1 VIARLAA
8 PLAAIAIACSA
19 PLGAQDIAVRAE
31 RLHTMAGP
39 VIEDGVV
46 LVRAGKIVAV
56 GPAATIRI
64 PEGVETLRAKV
75 ATPGLVDAHSVVGLS
90 GYMNQPHDQDQLDR
104 GAPVQPHLR
113 AVDGYNPE
121 EELVGWLRSLGVT
134 TVHTG
139 HGPGALVS
147 GQTMIVKT
155 WGRTADAAAIVPR
168 AMIAAN
174 LGPGALNADKGPGTR
189 PRQMALLRAAL
200 LAARSAKPDTSRAR
214 TAWGEG
220 ESRSAGRENEQNPAE
235 TAKPDNIPAEAG
247 RGQGERSLAVS
258 REGAAERDNE
268 EKAEKL
274 EAQVWR
280 AVLAREVPLL
290 VTANRAQDIMSALR
304 LKQEF
309 GINLV
314 IDGGAESY
322 LLLDELRAA
331 KVTVILHPTMQRHY
345 GDLENASFT
354 TAARLR
360 AAGIPFALQS
370 GFEEYVPKTRVVLW
384 EAGFAAAH
392 GLAPEDALRAV
403 TIDAARAI
411 GVDDRLGSLER
422 GKDGDLALFDGDPLE
437 YTSHVTAVVIDGR
450 VVSREVR

>member
-1 VIARLAA
+1 MIARISR
-8 PLAAIAIACSA
+8 PLAAVALACSA
-19 PLGAQDIAVRAE
+19 PLAAQDIAVRAE
-31 RLHTMAGP
+31 RVHTMAGP
-39 VIEDGVV
+39 PIQDGVV
-46 LVRAGKIVAV
+46 LVRGGKIVAV
-56 GPAATIRI
+56 GPAATVRI
-64 PEGVETLRAKV
+64 PEGVETLTAKV

-113 AVDGYNPE
+113 AVDGYNPD

-147 GQTMIVKT
+147 GQTMVAKT

-168 AMIAAN
+168 AMIASN
-174 LGPGALNADKGPGTR
+174 LGPGALNAEKGPGTR
-189 PRQMALLRAAL
+189 PRQMALFRAAL
-200 LAARSAKPDTSRAR
+200 LAARTAKPEKPRERRAG
-214 TAWGEG
+214 GEG
-220 ESRSAGRENEQNPAE
+220 ESRSERENEENPAE
-235 TAKPDNIPAEAG
+235 TAKPDGFPADPDTNTRRGEGRAG
-247 RGQGERSLAVS
+247 SK
-258 REGAAERDNE
+258 AERENE

-280 AVLAREVPLL
+280 AVLARQVPLL

-304 LKQEF
+304 LKREF
-309 GINLV
+309 GIDLV

-411 GVDDRLGSLER
+411 GVADRLGSLEP

-450 VVSREVR
+450 IASRVAR

>member
-1 VIARLAA
+1 MIARLAG
-8 PLAAIAIACSA
+8 PLAAVALTCSA
-19 PLGAQDIAVRAE
+19 PLAAQDIAVRAE
-31 RLHTMAGP
+31 RLYTMA
-39 VIEDGVV
+39 
-46 LVRAGKIVAV
+46 AV
-56 GPAATIRI
+56 GPAATVPI
-64 PEGVETLRAKV
+64 PPGVQTLSAKV
-75 ATPGLVDAHSVVGLS
+75 AIPGLVDAHSVVGLS
-90 GYMNQPHDQDQLDR
+90 GYMNQPHDQDQLDK

-113 AVDGYNPE
+113 AVDGYNPD

-134 TVHTG
+134 TIHTG

-147 GQTMIVKT
+147 GQTMVAKT
-155 WGRTADAAAIVPR
+155 WARTADAAAIVPR

-174 LGPGALNADKGPGTR
+174 LGPWAMNAEKGPGTR

-200 LAARSAKPDTSRAR
+200 LAARTARPDKPRGRTSG
-214 TAWGEG
+214 GEG
-220 ESRSAGRENEQNPAE
+220 ESRSGRDNEDNAAE
-235 TAKPDNIPAEAG
+235 TAKPDGLPSDPGNGGSAARPG
-247 RGQGERSLAVS
+247 SK
-258 REGAAERDNE
+258 AERENE

-280 AVLAREVPLL
+280 EVLARKVPLL

-304 LKQEF
+304 LKREF
-309 GINLV
+309 GIDIV

-322 LLLDELRAA
+322 LLLDELREA

-392 GLAPEDALRAV
+392 GLAREDALRAV

-411 GVDDRLGSLER
+411 GVADRLGSLQP
-422 GKDGDLALFDGDPLE
+422 GKDGDIALFDGDPLE

-450 VVSREVR
+450 IASRVAR

>member
-1 VIARLAA
+1 
-8 PLAAIAIACSA
+8 
-19 PLGAQDIAVRAE
+19 
-31 RLHTMAGP
+31 
-39 VIEDGVV
+39 
-46 LVRAGKIVAV
+46 
-56 GPAATIRI
+56 
-64 PEGVETLRAKV
+64 
-75 ATPGLVDAHSVVGLS
+75 
-90 GYMNQPHDQDQLDR
+90 
-104 GAPVQPHLR
+104 
-113 AVDGYNPE
+113 
-121 EELVGWLRSLGVT
+121 
-134 TVHTG
+134 
-139 HGPGALVS
+139 
-147 GQTMIVKT
+147 
-155 WGRTADAAAIVPR
+155 
-168 AMIAAN
+168 
-174 LGPGALNADKGPGTR
+174 
-189 PRQMALLRAAL
+189 
-200 LAARSAKPDTSRAR
+200 
-214 TAWGEG
+214 
-220 ESRSAGRENEQNPAE
+220 
-235 TAKPDNIPAEAG
+235 
-247 RGQGERSLAVS
+247 
-258 REGAAERDNE
+258 
-268 EKAEKL
+268 
-274 EAQVWR
+274 
-280 AVLAREVPLL
+280 LL

-450 VVSREVR
+450 VVSREAR

>member
-1 VIARLAA
+1 MTASLARALAAVALVFSA
-8 PLAAIAIACSA
+8 PLAA
-19 PLGAQDIAVRAE
+19 QEIAVRAE
-31 RLHTMAGP
+31 QLHTMAGP

-46 LVRAGKIVAV
+46 LVRGGKIVAV
-56 GPAATIRI
+56 GPAATVRI
-64 PEGVETLRAKV
+64 PEGVEILTAKV
-75 ATPGLVDAHSVVGLS
+75 ATPGLVDARSVVGLS

-113 AVDGYNPE
+113 AVDGYNPD

-147 GQTMIVKT
+147 GQTMIAKT
-155 WGRTADAAAIVPR
+155 WGRTADAATIVPR

-174 LGPGALNADKGPGTR
+174 LGPGALDAEKGPGTR

-200 LAARSAKPDTSRAR
+200 LAARTAKPDKAR
-214 TAWGEG
+214 ERTPGGEG
-220 ESRSAGRENEQNPAE
+220 ESRSERENEENAAE
-235 TAKPDNIPAEAG
+235 TAKPDGLPADPDTG
-247 RGQGERSLAVS
+247 TRRGER
-258 REGAAERDNE
+258 EGRAGTRAERDNE
-268 EKAEKL
+268 DKAEKL

-280 AVLAREVPLL
+280 AVLARQVPLL

-304 LKQEF
+304 LKREF
-309 GINLV
+309 GINIV

-322 LLLDELRAA
+322 LLLDHLREA
-331 KVTVILHPTMQRHY
+331 KVTVILHPTMHRHY

-392 GLAPEDALRAV
+392 GLAREDALRAV

-411 GVDDRLGSLER
+411 GVADRLGSLEP

-450 VVSREVR
+450 IASRVAR

>member
-1 VIARLAA
+1 MIARLSRPLAAAALAFSA
-8 PLAAIAIACSA
+8 PLAA
-19 PLGAQDIAVRAE
+19 QDVAVRAE

-46 LVRAGKIVAV
+46 LVRGGKIVAV
-56 GPAATIRI
+56 GPAASVAI
-64 PEGVETLRAKV
+64 PEGVETLRARV

-147 GQTMIVKT
+147 GQTMVAKT

-174 LGPGALNADKGPGTR
+174 LGPGSLNAEKGPGTR

-200 LAARSAKPDTSRAR
+200 LAARTAKPEKPRSRS
-214 TAWGEG
+214 TGGEG
-220 ESRSAGRENEQNPAE
+220 ESRSAGRENEENPAE
-235 TAKPDNIPAEAG
+235 TAKPDSLPADTG
-247 RGQGERSLAVS
+247 R
-258 REGAAERDNE
+258 REGQAGSGTRAERENE

-280 AVLAREVPLL
+280 AVLARQVPLL

-304 LKQEF
+304 LKREF
-309 GINLV
+309 GIDLV

-322 LLLDELRAA
+322 LLLDELREA

-345 GDLENASFT
+345 DDLENASFT

-392 GLAPEDALRAV
+392 GLAPEDALRSI

-411 GVDDRLGSLER
+411 GVADRLGSLEP

-450 VVSREVR
+450 VASRVVR

>member
-1 VIARLAA
+1 MIARLAR
-8 PLAAIAIACSA
+8 PLAAALLACSA
-19 PLGAQDIAVRAE
+19 PLAAQDVAVRAE
-31 RLHTMAGP
+31 LLHTMAGP
-39 VIEDGVV
+39 PIQDGVV
-46 LVRAGKIVAV
+46 LVRGGKIVAV
-56 GPAATIRI
+56 GPAASVRI
-64 PEGVETLRAKV
+64 PEGIEILTAKV

-113 AVDGYNPE
+113 AVDGYNPD

-147 GQTMIVKT
+147 GQTMVAKT

-174 LGPGALNADKGPGTR
+174 LGPGALSAEKGPGTR

-200 LAARSAKPDTSRAR
+200 LAARTAKPDKPRGR
-214 TAWGEG
+214 TAGGEG
-220 ESRSAGRENEQNPAE
+220 ESRSGRENEENAAE
-235 TAKPDNIPAEAG
+235 TAKPDNLPADTD
-247 RGQGERSLAVS
+247 R
-258 REGAAERDNE
+258 REGEARGGTKAERENE

-280 AVLAREVPLL
+280 AVLARQVPLL

-304 LKQEF
+304 LKREF
-309 GINLV
+309 GIDLV

-322 LLLDELRAA
+322 LLLDELREA

-392 GLAPEDALRAV
+392 GLAPEDALRAI
-403 TIDAARAI
+403 TIDAARAT
-411 GVDDRLGSLER
+411 GVADRLGSLEP
-422 GKDGDLALFDGDPLE
+422 GKDGDLALFDADPLE
-437 YTSHVTAVVIDGR
+437 YTSHVTAVVIGGE
-450 VVSREVR
+450 VVSRLTR